1 MIKLCYSRRVLS
13 VSVGVPRSHSHT
25 HAHTHTQF
33 MQKPAISA
41 KTITAIIVS
50 MVSWSSSF
58 VFIRLCLH
66 SFSPGALALFRY
78 LIVSATML
86 IFYCILKKHHRPTV
100 KESMQLFL
108 LGFFG
113 IGLYMIFLNYGE
125 ITVSASITSFIIG
138 MNPIVSMLWSMLFFG
153 EKIKIQRWLGVGVS
167 VIGLMIIAAAKF
179 HHGTISWGIVSLLLA
194 VICAGIYNIGQKPLL
209 STFHPIEIAAISAWI
224 GTALLLIF
232 TPSLIHQIPQANW
245 VALCSVIYLGV
256 IPGAIGYAAWSI
268 ALNGEIAPS
277 KLVLVLYTLP
287 LLSTLL
293 GWLLL
298 GEIPMTLE
306 FLGGLVALLGA
317 LAATRY

>member
-1 MIKLCYSRRVLS
+1 MHKTNV
-13 VSVGVPRSHSHT
+13 
-25 HAHTHTQF
+25 
-33 MQKPAISA
+33 SA
-41 KTITAIIVS
+41 KTITAIIIS

-58 VFIRLCLH
+58 VFIRICLH
-66 SFSPGALALFRY
+66 SFTPGALAVFRY

-86 IFYCILKKHHRPTV
+86 IFYCNLKQRHKPNL
-100 KESMQLFL
+100 KQSLQLFV

-113 IGLYMIFLNYGE
+113 IGLYMILLNYGE

-167 VIGLMIIAAAKF
+167 VVGLAIIAAAKF
-179 HHGTISWGIVSLLLA
+179 HHGTISWGMVYLLLA
-194 VICAGIYNIGQKPLL
+194 IICAGIYNVGQKPLL
-209 STFHPIEIAAISAWI
+209 SAFHPIEIAAISAWI
-224 GTALLLIF
+224 GTVLMLMF
-232 TPSLIHQIPQANW
+232 TPSLLHQIPQANW
-245 VALCSVIYLGV
+245 AAVGSVIYLGV
-256 IPGAIGYAAWSI
+256 IPGAIGYAAWSV

-298 GEIPMTLE
+298 GEIPMAVE
-306 FLGGLVALLGA
+306 FVGGVVALLGA
-317 LAATRY
+317 LAATKY